1 MARLKLRPDN
11 LAAQLEQRLLPVYL
25 ISGDEPLQ
33 AGEAA
38 DSVRAV
44 ARARGYTE
52 REVHFIERGGA

>member
-1 MARLKLRPDN
+1 LKLRPDN

-38 DSVRAV
+38 DSVCRLRANALPS
-44 ARARGYTE
+44 ARCTSSSAA
-52 REVHFIERGGA
+52 GG